1 MEHENLSETSLVL
14 IKEKLSS
21 GTYSQISKM
30 LNKLHP
36 NDIAHFI
43 ESSPPS
49 DREFVWQILDKEI
62 EGEVLSHLPNSLQ
75 EDFLGAMEASEVAE
89 ITKTLEPDEIADIIQ
104 RLPEAVIEEVLSS
117 MSSQNRER
125 IEQVLSYPEDTAGG
139 LMNTDVIAVRRSPT
153 LDVVL
158 RYLRMQG
165 SFPNSTDKIFVVSRE
180 NRYKGYL
187 NLYQLL
193 ISDPSLHVEEIYKKD
208 SEAIDVTT
216 LDNDVARLFEK
227 NDWISAPVVD
237 SGNRLLGRIT
247 IDDVVDV
254 IREDADESL
263 RHLTGLGEE
272 DTFAKTSS
280 ATYRRAVWLGLNLI
294 TAFVAA
300 FVIDIFR
307 ETIDKVVTLAVLMP
321 IVASMGGVAAT
332 QTLTIMVRGLALDQ
346 INKTN
351 IRWLITR
358 ETIVGLGNGLIW
370 ALVVSVITT
379 MWFQD
384 LVIAQIIAI
393 AMMINLL
400 VAVISGV
407 SIPLLLRYLKLDPG
421 IGGTVIVTTIT
432 DVAGFMS
439 FLGLASIYLR

>member
-1 MEHENLSETSLVL
+1 MILHISLNLVL
-14 IKEKLSS
+14 HQM
-21 GTYSQISKM
+21 GT
-30 LNKLHP
+30 
-36 NDIAHFI
+36 
-43 ESSPPS
+43 
-49 DREFVWQILDKEI
+49 
-62 EGEVLSHLPNSLQ
+62 
-75 EDFLGAMEASEVAE
+75 MEASEVAE

-117 MSSQNRER
+117 MTSQNRER

-158 RYLRMQG
+158 RYLRMHG

-187 NLYQLL
+187 NLNQLL
-193 ISDPSLHVEEIYKKD
+193 ISDPGLHVEEIYKKD

-237 SGNRLLGRIT
+237 SDNRLLGRIT

-358 ETIVGLGNGLIW
+358 EAIVGLGNGLLW
-370 ALVVSVITT
+370 ALVVSVITSL
-379 MWFQD
+379 WFQD
-384 LVIAQIIAI
+384 LIIAQIIAI
-393 AMMINLL
+393 AMVINLL

-407 SIPLLLRYLKLDPG
+407 SVPLLLRYLKLDPG
-421 IGGTVIVTTIT
+421 IGGIVIVTTIT

>member
-1 MEHENLSETSLVL
+1 MNRENLSENNL
-14 IKEKLSS
+14 ILLKEKLSS
-21 GTYSQISKM
+21 GTYSQISRM

-43 ESSPPS
+43 ESSPPT

-62 EGEVLSHLPNSLQ
+62 EGEVLNHLPHSLQ
-75 EDFLGAMEASEVAE
+75 EYFLETMEASEVVE

-104 RLPEAVIEEVLSS
+104 RLPGAVIEEVLSS

-165 SFPNSTDKIFVVSRE
+165 NFPNSTDKIFVVAR
-180 NRYKGYL
+180 NNKYKGYL
-187 NLYQLL
+187 NLNQLL
-193 ISDPSLHVEEIYKKD
+193 ISDPALHVEDVYKRD
-208 SEAIDVTT
+208 SEAINVNT
-216 LDNDVARLFEK
+216 LDNDVVRSFEK

-237 SGNRLLGRIT
+237 SDNRLLGRIT
-247 IDDVVDV
+247 IDDVVNV

-263 RHLTGLGEE
+263 RQQTGLGE

-294 TAFVAA
+294 TAFAAA
-300 FVIDIFR
+300 FVIDVFR

-332 QTLTIMVRGLALDQ
+332 QTLTIMVRGFALDQ

-370 ALVVSVITT
+370 ALVVSVVTT
-379 MWFQD
+379 LWFQD
-384 LVIAQIIAI
+384 PIIAQIIAI
-393 AMMINLL
+393 AMVINLL

-432 DVAGFMS
+432 DITGFMS

>member
-1 MEHENLSETSLVL
+1 M
-14 IKEKLSS
+14 
-21 GTYSQISKM
+21 
-30 LNKLHP
+30 
-36 NDIAHFI
+36 
-43 ESSPPS
+43 
-49 DREFVWQILDKEI
+49 
-62 EGEVLSHLPNSLQ
+62 
-75 EDFLGAMEASEVAE
+75 
-89 ITKTLEPDEIADIIQ
+89 
-104 RLPEAVIEEVLSS
+104 
-117 MSSQNRER
+117 
-125 IEQVLSYPEDTAGG
+125 
-139 LMNTDVIAVRRSPT
+139 
-153 LDVVL
+153 
-158 RYLRMQG
+158 
-165 SFPNSTDKIFVVSRE
+165 
-180 NRYKGYL
+180 
-187 NLYQLL
+187 
-193 ISDPSLHVEEIYKKD
+193 
-208 SEAIDVTT
+208 
-216 LDNDVARLFEK
+216 
-227 NDWISAPVVD
+227 
-237 SGNRLLGRIT
+237 
-247 IDDVVDV
+247 VDV

-332 QTLTIMVRGLALDQ
+332 QTLTIMVRGLALGQ

-370 ALVVSVITT
+370 ALVVSVITSL
-379 MWFQD
+379 WFQD
-384 LVIAQIIAI
+384 LIIAQIIAI
-393 AMMINLL
+393 AMVINLL

-407 SIPLLLRYLKLDPG
+407 SVPLLLRYLKLDPG
-421 IGGTVIVTTIT
+421 IGGIVIVTTIT